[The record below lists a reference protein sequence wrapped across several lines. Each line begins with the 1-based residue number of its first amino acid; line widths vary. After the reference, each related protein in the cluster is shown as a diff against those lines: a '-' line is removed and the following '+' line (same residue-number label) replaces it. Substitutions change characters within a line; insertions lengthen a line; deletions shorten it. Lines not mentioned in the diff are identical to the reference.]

1 MYVFILL
8 LLLLLLLLSLFNI
21 IIVYYSIYFQERLE
35 YGPDIYDFLELYHES
50 HIVYSYSMKDY
61 QKGSIVDCM
70 DKHGNW
76 LAASIS
82 EINFSQV
89 RKFFY

>member
-1 MYVFILL
+1 MIPHILFIYLK
-8 LLLLLLLLSLFNI
+8 
-21 IIVYYSIYFQERLE
+21 ERLQ

-61 QKGSIVDCM
+61 QIGSIVDCM

-76 LAASIS
+76 LGASVKDTKSSKVSI
-82 EINFSQV
+82 FMY
-89 RKFFY
+89 KYYFLL